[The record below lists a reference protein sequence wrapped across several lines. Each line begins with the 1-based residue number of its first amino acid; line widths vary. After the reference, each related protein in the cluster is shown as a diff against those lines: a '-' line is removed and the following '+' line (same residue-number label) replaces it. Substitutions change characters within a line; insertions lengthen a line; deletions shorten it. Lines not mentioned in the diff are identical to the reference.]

1 MSFKCTICVC
11 YDGREILRMLSVKS
25 KGRLSSCLLIK
36 ITEDNDRQNNEF
48 KLICLVNG
56 RFYRYRHGHTW
67 SALKEHINVILRDG
81 L

>member
-1 MSFKCTICVC
+1 MSFKCAIRVC
-11 YDGREILRMLSVKS
+11 YDGRELLRMLSVKS

-48 KLICLVNG
+48 KLIFMVTG
-56 RFYRYRHGHTW
+56 RYYRYRHEHTW
-67 SALKEHINVILRDG
+67 SVLKEHINGKLRDG